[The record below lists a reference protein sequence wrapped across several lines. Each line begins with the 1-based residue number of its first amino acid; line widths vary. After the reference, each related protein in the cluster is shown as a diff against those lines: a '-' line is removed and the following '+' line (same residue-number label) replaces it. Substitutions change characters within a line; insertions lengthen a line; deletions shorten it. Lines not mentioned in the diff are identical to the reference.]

1 MRVHPVLEWRYREVW
16 AFLRTLGGVDW
27 CELYNEGFTSLGGR
41 EDSRPN
47 PCLTVYGKDGAV
59 VGYRPAWELEE
70 EGEERGGR
78 E

>member
-1 MRVHPVLEWRYREVW
+1 MLEWRYGEVW
-16 AFLRTLGGVDW
+16 AFLRSLGGVKW
-27 CELYNEGFTSLGGR
+27 CELYDQGFTSLGGR

-47 PCLTVYGKDGAV
+47 PYLAIYGREGDV